1 MDINLDMWTV
11 LVAAVGTVAGAAGR
25 AYGERLRSLERY
37 AQREVSERDLW
48 VHIRT
53 LETRIEYLTT
63 ELQRAL
69 ERSAALEATVAML
82 RERECHP
89 APGTPPETEP
99 EPAAPEGPDEGPSAV
114 PGGVA

>member
-1 MDINLDMWTV
+1 MDINLDLWTV
-11 LVAAVGTVAGAAGR
+11 LVAAIGTVAGAAGR

-53 LETRIEYLTT
+53 LEVRIEHLTT

-89 APGTPPETEP
+89 APETAPEQ
-99 EPAAPEGPDEGPSAV
+99 AAPEAPHEGASPV
-114 PGGVA
+114 PGGDA

>member
-1 MDINLDMWTV
+1 MDINLDLWTV
-11 LVAAVGTVAGAAGR
+11 LVGAIGAVAGAAGR

-48 VHIRT
+48 THIRT
-53 LETRIEYLTT
+53 LETRIEHLTT

-89 APGTPPETEP
+89 APTATEQS
-99 EPAAPEGPDEGPSAV
+99 APEGPDEGPSPV
-114 PGGVA
+114 SGGGA